1 MKKFFILACN
11 EDCAFFASE
20 EHKKYDLWSCQK
32 VTDAL
37 IYLQDNIYIFDLCY
51 VLDTQLNKVGSS
63 SELIYF
69 LQSSILSLQAIMIMR
84 EWYIV

>member
-1 MKKFFILACN
+1 MNVGK
-11 EDCAFFASE
+11 DCSE
-20 EHKKYDLWSCQK
+20 MS
-32 VTDAL
+32 
-37 IYLQDNIYIFDLCY
+37 NIVADGFCY

-69 LQSSILSLQAIMIMR
+69 LRSSILSLQAIMIMR